1 MLSRRDERVRRENG
15 LKQDFTTLMRQYKNC
30 FVVCSSTDLERLATI
45 HAAHTE
51 AKPTAPF
58 ICDEYQKKILDI
70 FSRSSGKHSE
80 LFKFDDAIT
89 FESRQANIWSYGF
102 TMLIRCTPEFS
113 DWSNKLLARIDAR
126 P

>member
-1 MLSRRDERVRRENG
+1 M
-15 LKQDFTTLMRQYKNC
+15 
-30 FVVCSSTDLERLATI
+30 ATI

-80 LFKFDDAIT
+80 LFKFDDTIT
-89 FESRQANIWSYGF
+89 FESRQANIWSNGF
-102 TMLIRCTPEFS
+102 TMLIRCTPKFS
-113 DWSNKLLARIDAR
+113 DWSNKLLARMDENQTVIIFSMWAEYINASSR
-126 P
+126 HAKKEYMEFVNNPCLLLP